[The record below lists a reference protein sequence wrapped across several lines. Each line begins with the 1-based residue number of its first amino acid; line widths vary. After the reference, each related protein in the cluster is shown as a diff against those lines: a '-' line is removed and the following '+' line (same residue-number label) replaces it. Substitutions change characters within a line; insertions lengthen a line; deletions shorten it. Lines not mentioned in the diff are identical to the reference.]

1 MRDSFFRS
9 MTWLHT
15 WVGLLVCWLLFLIF
29 FAGTASFFRHEISL
43 WAQPAT
49 HNLPHYDRAL
59 QNETITKSIER
70 FQLQAPQADS
80 WRIEMPT
87 ERRPSLL
94 LMYSDKPAEGE
105 RRGKRHAEYLNPI
118 TLEPLPEFRETKG
131 GNFFYRLHFDL
142 HYMNAITARWI
153 VCFATLFMLIALI
166 SGVVIHK
173 RIFKDLFQFR
183 NGKGLR
189 SWLDA
194 HNVSSV
200 VALPFHIMITYTGLV
215 TLIFMLLPQPGE
227 QRYEDKQTL
236 RSERYPLLA
245 KLPETGQPLQALALG
260 QALDHYFTS
269 SHNAPLRRI
278 VISSPGDT
286 NATIKLYANAQR
298 AVQDDPPS
306 WMYSAETGE
315 LLRTHNVNLSGAENM
330 FGGMIALHTGRLAA
344 PVLRWLYFIAGL
356 AGCVM
361 IATGAVMWAKRLRQ
375 KLKGDKKPSIGLK
388 LVESLNL
395 GTIMG
400 LPAATAIFFH
410 ANRMLPTELA
420 GRADKEVLAFFVT
433 WGVVIVCALCKS
445 DKLAWLQ
452 SARLNAILWGLLP
465 LVNMLTTDGNLVSY
479 LFNGQWVLFGFDALA
494 ISIAAGFMLQAKKLQ
509 TNGKATTPAIPR
521 RQAKHEVNA

>member
-1 MRDSFFRS
+1 MRESFFRS

-49 HNLPHYDRAL
+49 HHLPQYNHAF
-59 QNETITKSIER
+59 QQQTVTKSIER
-70 FQLQAPQADS
+70 FQHTAPTAES

-94 LMYSDKPAEGE
+94 LMYSEKPKEGE
-105 RRGKRHAEYLNPI
+105 RRGKRHSEYLDPI
-118 TLEPLPEFRETKG
+118 TLDALPEFRDTKG

-183 NGKGLR
+183 SKKGLR

-200 VALPFHIMITYTGLV
+200 IALPFHIMITYTGLV
-215 TLIFMLLPQPGE
+215 TLIFMLLPQPAQ

-236 RSERYPLLA
+236 RAERYPLLA
-245 KLPETGQPLQALALG
+245 TAPATGQPLQELALNKV
-260 QALDHYFTS
+260 LDHYYTNS
-269 SHNAPLRRI
+269 GNAPLRRI
-278 VISSPGDT
+278 VISSPNDAS
-286 NATIKLYANAQR
+286 ATIKLYANAGR

-306 WMYSAETGE
+306 WMYNAASGE
-315 LLRTHNVNLSGAENM
+315 LLKTHNVNLSGAENLY
-330 FGGMIALHTGRLAA
+330 GGMIALHTGRLAE
-344 PVLRWLYFIAGL
+344 PTLRWLYFIAGL

-375 KLKGDKKPSIGLK
+375 KLKRDEKPGFGLK

-400 LPAATAIFFH
+400 LPAATAAFFY
-410 ANRMLPTELA
+410 ANRLLPTELVA
-420 GRADKEVLAFFVT
+420 RADKEVLVFF
-433 WGVVIVCALCKS
+433 IVWAIVAIAACYKS
-445 DKLAWLQ
+445 DRLAWQLT
-452 SARLNAILWGLLP
+452 AKVNALAWAGLP
-465 LVNMLTTDGNLVSY
+465 VVSMLTIEGNLVSY
-479 LFNGQWVLFGFDALA
+479 LIHKQWVLFGFDALA
-494 ISIAAGFMLQAKKLQ
+494 IGIAVSFLVQARKLGRSQ
-509 TNGKATTPAIPR
+509 VTPAAPSR
-521 RQAKHEVNA
+521 RSQREVKI

>member
-1 MRDSFFRS
+1 MRESFFRS

-49 HNLPHYDRAL
+49 HHLPHYDSAQ
-59 QNETITKSIER
+59 QNETVKKSIER
-70 FQLQAPQADS
+70 FQETAPSAES

-94 LMYSDKPAEGE
+94 LMYSEKPAEGE
-105 RRGKRHAEYLNPI
+105 RRGKRHSEYLDPV
-118 TLEPLPEFRETKG
+118 TLEALPEFRETKG

-194 HNVSSV
+194 HNLSSV

-215 TLIFMLLPQPGE
+215 TLIFMLLPQPAE
-227 QRYEDKQTL
+227 QRFEDTKTL
-236 RSERYPLLA
+236 RAERYPFLA
-245 KLPETGQPLQALALG
+245 AIPETGQPLKELALNT
-260 QALDHYFTS
+260 ALDHYFTNS
-269 SHNAPLRRI
+269 GDAPLRRI
-278 VISSPGDT
+278 VISSPGDAS
-286 NATIKLYANAQR
+286 ATIKLYANAQR
-298 AVQDDPPS
+298 TVQDDPPS
-306 WMYSAETGE
+306 WMYSAVSGE
-315 LLRTHNVNLSGAENM
+315 LLKTHNVTLSGAENLY
-330 FGGMIALHTGRLAA
+330 GGMIALHTGRLAE
-344 PVLRWLYFIAGL
+344 PLLRWLYFVAGL
-356 AGCVM
+356 AGCAM

-375 KLKGDKKPSIGLK
+375 KLKGDDKPGVGLR

-400 LPAATAIFFH
+400 LPAATAMFFY
-410 ANRMLPTELA
+410 ANRLLPMELA
-420 GRADKEVLAFFVT
+420 GRADKEVLVFFVT
-433 WGVVIVCALCKS
+433 WGVFTLAALFKS
-445 DKLAWLQ
+445 DRLAWLL
-452 SARLNAILWGLLP
+452 SAKVNAIVWGLLP
-465 LVNMLTTDGNLVSY
+465 VVNMLTTDGSIVSY
-479 LFNGQWVLFGFDALA
+479 FINGQWVLFGFDVMA
-494 ISIAAGFMLQAKKLQ
+494 IGIAFGFLVQAKKLGS
-509 TNGKATTPAIPR
+509 TKAAPATPR